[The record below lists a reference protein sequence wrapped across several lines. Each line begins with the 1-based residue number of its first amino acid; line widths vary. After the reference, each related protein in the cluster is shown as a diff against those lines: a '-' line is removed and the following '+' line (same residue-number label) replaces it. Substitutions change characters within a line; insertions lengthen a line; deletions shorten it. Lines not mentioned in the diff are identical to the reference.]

1 MNNHFDI
8 KLVHDN
14 FQFSLNEENDVL
26 LKEYLDGYE
35 ELNKFCNL
43 MGVVFGFV
51 SKDLRSKMD
60 ILYDFLKDASISD
73 NYKSTKKM
81 IEYEKNNQLLDKKGF
96 TSGSR
101 TLLRLH
107 RGLDFLR
114 VFLKSVAELKDNE
127 NTSAVGRAAYDKT
140 LSHHHTFIIRNGAR
154 LAMHTMP
161 TREQLLKKICGENE
175 EDIKRTVTILPQML
189 DVTTIVFD
197 RIENLYTI
205 HELHT
210 LP

>member
-1 MNNHFDI
+1 MSNFDI
-8 KLVHDN
+8 SLIHNN
-14 FQFSLNEENDVL
+14 FQQSLAEENDVA

-43 MGVVFGFV
+43 MGVIFGFV

-60 ILYDFLKDASISD
+60 ILYDYLKDSNNSQ
-73 NYKSTKKM
+73 NYTTVKQM
-81 IEYEKNNQLLDKKGF
+81 IEYEKQTKLLDRKDF

-114 VFLKSVAELKDNE
+114 VFLKGVSELKDNE
-127 NTSAVGRAAYDKT
+127 NTSPVGRAAYDKT
-140 LSHHHTFIIRNGAR
+140 LSHHHTFVVRNGAR

-161 TREQLLKKICGENE
+161 TREQLLKKLCGENAE
-175 EDIKRTVTILPQML
+175 EIERTITTLPKML
-189 DVTTIVFD
+189 DVTTVVFD
-197 RIENLYTI
+197 RIDNLYTV

>member
-1 MNNHFDI
+1 
-8 KLVHDN
+8 
-14 FQFSLNEENDVL
+14 
-26 LKEYLDGYE
+26 
-35 ELNKFCNL
+35 

-60 ILYDFLKDASISD
+60 ILYDFLKDASVSE
-73 NYKSTKKM
+73 NYRSAKKM

-140 LSHHHTFIIRNGAR
+140 LSHHHTFVIRNGAR

-161 TREQLLKKICGENE
+161 TREQLLKKLCGENE
-175 EDIKRTVTILPQML
+175 EDIKRTVIILPEML

-197 RIENLYTI
+197 RIENLYMV